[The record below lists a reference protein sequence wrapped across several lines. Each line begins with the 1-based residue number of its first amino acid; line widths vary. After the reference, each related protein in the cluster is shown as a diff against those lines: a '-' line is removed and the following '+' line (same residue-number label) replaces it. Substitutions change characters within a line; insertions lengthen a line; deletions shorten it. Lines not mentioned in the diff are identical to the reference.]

1 MNIEIV
7 KVLRD
12 SVPFDPLGDISDLL
26 LFVKLCWRL
35 WLYADCQWLTRTT
48 DDLENIFHSW
58 GRHVTSHSSLT
69 VHQYHLQLS
78 SLLRSLWQENDQLL
92 VSMTVAWW
100 LIGRCLWLHYSSVST

>member
-35 WLYADCQWLTRTT
+35 
-48 DDLENIFHSW
+48 
-58 GRHVTSHSSLT
+58 
-69 VHQYHLQLS
+69 
-78 SLLRSLWQENDQLL
+78 
-92 VSMTVAWW
+92 
-100 LIGRCLWLHYSSVST
+100 